1 MRLMCLPGPIQIGQI
16 CQVFTDNLTILY
28 VSLLW
33 EVEGQKKVSCQGSS
47 GGGGSFPP
55 PPKKKEGRREG
66 RGEGVRKMWSLREVI
81 LFTGSVRE
89 GEEKIIEERK
99 RRNAICCTC
108 RCHAPNKIF

>member
-47 GGGGSFPP
+47 GGGEEKGGKLSPP
-55 PPKKKEGRREG
+55 PPPQKKEGRREG
-66 RGEGVRKMWSLREVI
+66 RGE
-81 LFTGSVRE
+81 RE
-89 GEEKIIEERK
+89 GGGRSEKDVEPEGSNIIHWE
-99 RRNAICCTC
+99 C
-108 RCHAPNKIF
+108 

>member
-47 GGGGSFPP
+47 GGGGGGGKLPLPPPP
-55 PPKKKEGRREG
+55 PPKKRGKE
-66 RGEGVRKMWSLREVI
+66 RGEGGEGGGRE
-81 LFTGSVRE
+81 
-89 GEEKIIEERK
+89 
-99 RRNAICCTC
+99 
-108 RCHAPNKIF
+108 